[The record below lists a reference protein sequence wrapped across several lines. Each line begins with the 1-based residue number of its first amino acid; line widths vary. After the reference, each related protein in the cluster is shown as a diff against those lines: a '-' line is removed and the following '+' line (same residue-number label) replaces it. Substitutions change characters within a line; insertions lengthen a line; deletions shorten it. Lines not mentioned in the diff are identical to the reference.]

1 MSSTEPKEQID
12 EISESTSGVTP
23 EPPASKSKS
32 YTPLKRTLS
41 EKELLSIGSV
51 SLMIENIERM
61 EDEIS
66 SLKSFRDK
74 FHETDKKEA
83 ILKEKLS
90 AYKFAE
96 IAYNL
101 SISIGAL
108 LVGVAIKLW
117 NQDFYGVLAL
127 GCGVALWVSG
137 SIMKLGR
144 MFSK

>member
-23 EPPASKSKS
+23 EPPASKAKS
-32 YTPLKRTLS
+32 YTPLKRALS

-108 LVGVAIKLW
+108 LVGIAIKLW

>member
-23 EPPASKSKS
+23 EPPASKAKS

-108 LVGVAIKLW
+108 LVGIAIKL
-117 NQDFYGVLAL
+117 
-127 GCGVALWVSG
+127 
-137 SIMKLGR
+137 
-144 MFSK
+144 